1 MLQRKKITY
10 FTAVLLFLFVFGSG
24 SNHVFAQITIQ
35 RVKAVPARGSMED
48 IMNNANDYDE
58 EEDVDEEEVEEE
70 DALKM
75 IPKKLDENKKEDSFE
90 EQDDNDTEEDMMDDS
105 DSSYKEDKDDLSE
118 IKEKA
123 KERDKDEQN
132 MFIRARAFEVGSSM
146 FFDIDWEGE
155 DKDNIFESVSDKKDK
170 NTKKSQKEKM
180 RDQIVWGVLSEK
192 EDDYSSLPLGMAI
205 AVEGRKAPLFL
216 PGVYLEVDKDGEN
229 GVGMSMLNLEVDARS
244 LRWAADNTKEQIQ
257 QILNEN
263 QDKLDMDI
271 LGLQMAQM
279 AIANPVIEKIKI
291 ESPSQKSKGKIK
303 IEYRQPLKFL
313 GIFDKTVP
321 AVLEVDDD
329 CDGTSECEV
338 DVEYNA
344 PWWLQAFSL
353 ADRSVIDN
361 LTKSAKELKK
371 LRDNIFGFF
380 N

>member
-1 MLQRKKITY
+1 MSQRKKITY

-24 SNHVFAQITIQ
+24 SNYVFAQITIQ

-58 EEDVDEEEVEEE
+58 EEDVDEEEAEEE

-75 IPKKLDENKKEDSFE
+75 IPKKIDENKKEDSFE
-90 EQDDNDTEEDMMDDS
+90 EQDDNDTEEDMIDDS
-105 DSSYKEDKDDLSE
+105 DNSYKEDKDDLSE
-118 IKEKA
+118 IKEEA
-123 KERDKDEQN
+123 KERDRAEQN

-146 FFDIDWEGE
+146 FFDIDWGGE
-155 DKDNIFESVSDKKDK
+155 DKDDIFESVSDKKGE
-170 NTKKSQKEKM
+170 NTKKSQKENMK
-180 RDQIVWGVLSEK
+180 DQIVWGVLSGK

-216 PGVYLEVDKDGEN
+216 PGVYLEVDKDREN
-229 GVGMSMLNLEVDARS
+229 GVGMSMFNLEIDARS

-271 LGLQMAQM
+271 FGLQVAQM
-279 AIANPVIEKIKI
+279 AITNPVIEKIKI
-291 ESPSQKSKGKIK
+291 ESSSQESKGKIK

-313 GIFDKTVP
+313 GIFNKTVP
-321 AVLEVDDD
+321 AVLELDDD